1 LRVNFIS
8 EPIIFADDTSVMISS
23 KSFDNICTVSNL
35 VLSYMSEWFAANDF
49 LLNLDQMNIITI
61 IRNNFPRCALSSP
74 VGCKGKCKAGTVS
87 TKFFGL

>member
-8 EPIIFADDTSVMISS
+8 EPIIFADDTSAMISS
-23 KSFDNICTVSNL
+23 KSFVSLL

-61 IRNNFPRCALSSP
+61 IRNNFPCCALSSL

>member
-1 LRVNFIS
+1 
-8 EPIIFADDTSVMISS
+8 
-23 KSFDNICTVSNL
+23 
-35 VLSYMSEWFAANDF
+35 MSEWFAANDF

-61 IRNNFPRCALSSP
+61 IRNNFPCCALSSF

>member
-1 LRVNFIS
+1 MS
-8 EPIIFADDTSVMISS
+8 EPIIFADDTSVVISS

-61 IRNNFPRCALSSP
+61 IRNNFPCCALSSL